1 MDQLMAL
8 DIIPD
13 ALNSASKAF
22 TDLKANLDEENAARL
37 AAQIEVNVF
46 SQGVKDLK
54 IPTNKFTQIP
64 TLENKVKHLENKVVD
79 RLNEVQAR
87 ELCLECTTR
96 ANDDY
101 QK

>member
-22 TDLKANLDEENAARL
+22 TDLKAILDEENAARL

-46 SQGVKDLK
+46 S
-54 IPTNKFTQIP
+54 
-64 TLENKVKHLENKVVD
+64 
-79 RLNEVQAR
+79 
-87 ELCLECTTR
+87 
-96 ANDDY
+96 
-101 QK
+101 